1 MQEPPILHRKITQ
14 EWELDSSIID
24 IIRFWSDIMNNG
36 LQTEEFRKKK
46 NYKPFIMIAI
56 LMLVIGF
63 IIYGI
68 YIYMAR

>member
-1 MQEPPILHRKITQ
+1 
-14 EWELDSSIID
+14 
-24 IIRFWSDIMNNG
+24 MNNG

-63 IIYGI
+63 IISIVGFGVGGFNLDIFKSSDTQKWYKVI
-68 YIYMAR
+68 SID

>member
-1 MQEPPILHRKITQ
+1 
-14 EWELDSSIID
+14 
-24 IIRFWSDIMNNG
+24 MNNG

-63 IIYGI
+63 IISIVGFGVGGFNL
-68 YIYMAR
+68 